1 MEISNLAIMNSS
13 LLKNINSFSI
23 FFWIFSILLIVNISP
38 FYVSALSD
46 QTELKKILLIAGENI
61 LKISPDNVFHPGG
74 IYYNAMTFNGSIP
87 GPAIEVNEGEIFQ
100 LTVRNDGELVHSID
114 FHGINGPTQALS
126 GSIQPGMNKTIEIK
140 AETSGLFVYHCDG
153 DNLNGIWDHI
163 ASGMYGGFIVHS
175 KKEQPAKEFFISFN
189 EVYNNRD
196 RGFFEGTNNTVG
208 TFDMNKF
215 LNNDPDLI
223 LTNGMAYKYFPFMG
237 SIAKIPINKDAE
249 MFNVKVGELVRWYII
264 NAGPRDEITFN
275 FAGGMINKVV
285 STDDTLANS
294 SGAKNLYEI
303 IIPPGAGR
311 ILETIFPEEGV
322 YVGNDHDIGSLLK
335 GAGFV
340 VNANKN

>member
-13 LLKNINSFSI
+13 LLKNIKSCPI

-46 QTELKKILLIAGENI
+46 QTELKKILLIPGENI
-61 LKISPDNVFHPGG
+61 LKISPDNDFHPGG

-140 AETSGLFVYHCDG
+140 ADTSGLFVYHCDG

-285 STDDTLANS
+285 NTDDTLANS
-294 SGAKNLYEI
+294 PGAKNLYEI

>member
-1 MEISNLAIMNSS
+1 MDHYLLMNIKSS
-13 LLKNINSFSI
+13 SI
-23 FFWIFSILLIVNISP
+23 FFFFVFSMILIVNISP

-46 QTELKKILLIAGENI
+46 QTEVNKILLIAGENI
-61 LKISPDNVFHPGG
+61 LKISPDNDFHPGG
-74 IYYNAMTFNGSIP
+74 IYYNAMTFNGTIP
-87 GPAIEVNEGEIFQ
+87 GPAIEVDEGEIFQ

-126 GSIQPGMNKTIEIK
+126 GSIQPGMNKTLEIK

-175 KKEQPAKEFFISFN
+175 KREQPAKEFFISFN
-189 EVYNNRD
+189 EVYNTRD

-223 LTNGMAYKYFPFMG
+223 LTNGMAYKYFPFIG
-237 SIAKIPINKDAE
+237 TIAKISINKNAE

-275 FAGGMINKVV
+275 FAGGMINKVL
-285 STDDTLANS
+285 STDDPLSNS
-294 SGAKNLYEI
+294 SGAKDLYEI

-311 ILETIFPEEGV
+311 ILETIFLEEGV

>member
-1 MEISNLAIMNSS
+1 MEISNLAIMNNS
-13 LLKNINSFSI
+13 LLKNIKSFPI
-23 FFWIFSILLIVNISP
+23 FLWIFSILLIVNISP

-61 LKISPDNVFHPGG
+61 LKISPDNDFHPGG

-249 MFNVKVGELVRWYII
+249 TFNVKVGELVRWYII

-340 VNANKN
+340 VNVNKN

>member
-1 MEISNLAIMNSS
+1 MNSS
-13 LLKNINSFSI
+13 QLKNFKPFLI
-23 FFWIFSILLIVNISP
+23 FFCLFSILLILNISP
-38 FYVSALSD
+38 LCVSASLD
-46 QTELKKILLIAGENI
+46 QSEGNKILLIAGENI
-61 LKISPDNVFHPGG
+61 LKISPDNDFHPGG
-74 IYYNAMTFNGSIP
+74 IYYNAMTFNGTIP

-114 FHGINGPTQALS
+114 LHGINGPTQALS
-126 GSIQPGMNKTIEIK
+126 GSIQPGMNKTLEIK
-140 AETSGLFVYHCDG
+140 GETPGLFVYHCDG

-223 LTNGMAYKYFPFMG
+223 LTNGMAYKYFPFIG
-237 SIAKIPINKDAE
+237 TIAKISINKNAE

-285 STDDTLANS
+285 NTDDTLSNS
-294 SGAKNLYEI
+294 FGAKNLYEI
-303 IIPPGAGR
+303 IVPPGTGR
-311 ILETIFPEEGV
+311 ILETIFPEKGI

-340 VNANKN
+340 VNANK